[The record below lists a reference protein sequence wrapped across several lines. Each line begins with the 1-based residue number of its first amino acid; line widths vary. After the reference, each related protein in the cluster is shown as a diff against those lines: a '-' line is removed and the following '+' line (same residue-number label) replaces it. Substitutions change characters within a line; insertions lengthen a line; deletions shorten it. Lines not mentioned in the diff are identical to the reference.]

1 MNQYRNFQPCVYIM
15 TSERNGTLYIGSTSD
30 LVKRVWQHKNEYFEW
45 FSKEYN
51 TKILVYFE
59 IHDTMENAIMRERQ
73 MKEWQRNWKKD
84 LIEKNNP
91 EWKDLYDDII

>member
-1 MNQYRNFQPCVYIM
+1 M